1 MKKGITIQIQLT
13 NKWLYFLAG
22 VLIVS
27 VFSMGVWAYNANGIG
42 GNASIMGHSADEI
55 AGLPNL
61 TGMDYVVTT
70 WRSSD
75 NTSWYRKYNSGWIE
89 QGGIS
94 FANDYTAI
102 NLPTSFTN
110 NKYTLI
116 LTYFGGSSTSEEKW
130 TTAEYNAG
138 MYVYGRTTSSFKKE
152 TSWTLT
158 GGGNANRPVI
168 FYASGF

>member
-1 MKKGITIQIQLT
+1 MKRSVKVDLSW
-13 NKWLYFLAG
+13 KVWS
-22 VLIVS
+22 LIVGFFILIGFVGLS
-27 VFSMGVWAYNANGIG
+27 FAYNSGA
-42 GNASIMGHSADEI
+42 APSVMGHSADEI
-55 AGLPNL
+55 EGSVSGLPA
-61 TGMDYVVTT
+61 GADYVVTT

-102 NLPTSFTN
+102 DLPTAFTN
-110 NKYTLI
+110 NKYTL
-116 LTYFGGSSTSEEKW
+116 LLAYFGGNSTSEEKW
-130 TTAEYNAG
+130 TNTEYSAG
-138 MYVYGRTTSSFKKE
+138 MYVYGRTTTSFKKE

-158 GGGNANRPVI
+158 GAGHANRPVI